1 MKLNLFYCVPFIPLL
16 LLSAVSRD
24 LFGPRV
30 NIINGETFVVIP
42 PESSCGW
49 GVVNRPSFVRLLNP
63 APNAELSCFYN
74 RNVSSKITLEA
85 VRSGIGFLELKRFQS
100 SDKDDY
106 VVEIVSS
113 DVVPGAAGPRLTFTS
128 SHNLRHVSFAQQK
141 HSTHRPQA
149 GGDSAHRAYPL
160 KVSETKTQTAFDPA
174 DGDPV
179 GDSGQ
184 SLVVSPF
191 ENSRAGP
198 KGPLSAHQAD
208 LRVTETNGGVNNSDT
223 VDRGQP
229 LPLTDTEGHSYSGFR
244 PNDRV
249 SFQFHVYDNTHGS
262 ISIGDIVT
270 GIGISNQPGVDN
282 GAEMDR
288 KTLISAPTE
297 AQSPT
302 TTVSPNTPPPSSRT
316 STTTQLQIS
325 LVDES
330 TPRGDDVASSPS
342 PASPPSFPSASS
354 PSLSS
359 PPAPPSPL
367 SPPSASLR
375 TPPLAAI
382 SPASHPF
389 LPPTPS
395 PPPPPSTPPPASSPS
410 PLLTMPP
417 PLSPSPTSTTPPPS
431 APSSSTPSPL
441 STLSTLP
448 PPSSPS
454 PPSPPSTP
462 AAGVSSVIGIANEE
476 TAMTQHFPTEIEGW
490 NGRGGGLDMN
500 VLSSTLGVS
509 YQDAV
514 ETVAGS
520 FKVNRVNTGVPLT
533 FSLIDVS
540 DDFDWRLVSYPNFM
554 KLLRSDTRRTG
565 QTPMEINTYILVA
578 EEEGVG
584 SVVFEYVDKAG
595 TTSDRQV
602 FAFVSAEMLEGQGA
616 SYENIYSTGGIK
628 AGYFG

>member
-30 NIINGETFVVIP
+30 NIINGDTFVVIP

-100 SDKDDY
+100 SDNDKY
-106 VVEIVSS
+106 VVEINSS
-113 DVVPGAAGPRLTFTS
+113 DVVPGAAGPKLTFTS
-128 SHNLRHVSFAQQK
+128 SQNLRHVSFAQQK
-141 HSTHRPQA
+141 HSTYRPQA

-160 KVSETKTQTAFDPA
+160 MASETNTQTAFDPA
-174 DGDPV
+174 NGDP
-179 GDSGQ
+179 G
-184 SLVVSPF
+184 VVSPF
-191 ENSRAGP
+191 ENSQAGP
-198 KGPLSAHQAD
+198 
-208 LRVTETNGGVNNSDT
+208 NGEVINSGT

-229 LPLTDTEGHSYSGFR
+229 LSITDREGPSYSGFP

-249 SFQFHVYDNTHGS
+249 TFQFHVYDNTHGS

-270 GIGISNQPGVDN
+270 GIGISNQPGLDN
-282 GAEMDR
+282 GAETDR
-288 KTLISAPTE
+288 KTLISPPTE